1 MASIFSFFS
10 GSKFPDTE
18 KYEQKE
24 KVSKE
29 EFERFIK
36 IEKSETLARYVKL
49 DELIH
54 SGDFENKV
62 KKLKKEKFKDTD
74 AYAEYKKY
82 KVYSRSANVK
92 TYLKYLRKEKIAE
105 AKELEGTSEIQ
116 TYIKLKTYVE
126 SDAFFKIKEEI
137 TDSKRFEK
145 SKEFHLLEEYKA
157 LSTSEDINWY
167 LKKKK
172 KNIFDTASHW
182 KLTFEDEFDSTKLD
196 SKKWITGYYWGKAL
210 MNENYV
216 QANEVQFFKSENI
229 ELRDSCAHLVTKKE
243 ICKGKIWDPKF
254 GFTPRDFEYSSG
266 LISTGQSFRQLYG
279 RFEAK
284 IKYNQST
291 PVFHNFWLLAEKIA
305 PQVNIMK
312 SQSDNNKN
320 IEVGNF
326 WSTRDDIQQ
335 NVENIKLPK
344 SSDNFL
350 IYSLD
355 WTKEKLEW
363 KINGVTVYT
372 QTQNVPQEQM
382 YISLSSHL
390 TEKPEDDETLPISMD
405 IDWVRCYQKI

>member
-10 GSKFPDTE
+10 SSKFPDTE
-18 KYEQKE
+18 KYEHLE
-24 KVSKE
+24 KVSQE

-36 IEKSETLARYVKL
+36 IEKSDTLARYVKL
-49 DELIH
+49 DELVH

-105 AKELEGTSEIQ
+105 AKELEGTNEIQ

-126 SDAFFKIKEEI
+126 SDAFFKIKEEV
-137 TDSKRFEK
+137 TDRKRFEK
-145 SKEFHLLEEYKA
+145 SKEFHLLEEHKA
-157 LSTSEDINWY
+157 LSTSEDIIWY

-172 KNIFDTASHW
+172 KNTFDTASHW

-196 SKKWITGYYWGKAL
+196 TKKWITGYYWGKAL

-216 QANEVQFFKSENI
+216 QANEEQFFKPENI
-229 ELRDSCAHLVTKKE
+229 ELRDSCARILTKKE
-243 ICKGKIWDPKF
+243 ICKGKVWDPKF
-254 GFTPRDFEYSSG
+254 GFVPKDFEYSSG
-266 LISTGQSFRQLYG
+266 LLSTGQSFRQLYG

-291 PVFHNFWLLAEKIA
+291 PVFHNFWLLAEKIT

-312 SQSDNNKN
+312 SLNTDSKN
-320 IEVGNF
+320 MEVGNF
-326 WSTRDDIQQ
+326 WDKGNEILQ
-335 NVENIKLPK
+335 NTETIALPK
-344 SSDNFL
+344 SSENFF
-350 IYSLD
+350 IYSLN

-363 KINGVTVYT
+363 KINGVTVCT
-372 QTQNVPQEQM
+372 QTQNIPQSPM
-382 YISLSSHL
+382 YITLSSHL
-390 TEKPEDDETLPISMD
+390 TEKPEDDETLPISID